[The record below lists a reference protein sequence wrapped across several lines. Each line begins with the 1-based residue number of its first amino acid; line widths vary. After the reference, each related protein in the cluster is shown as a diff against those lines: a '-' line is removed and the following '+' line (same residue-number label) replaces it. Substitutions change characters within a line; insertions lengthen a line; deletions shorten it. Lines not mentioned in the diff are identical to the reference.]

1 MPTINQLP
9 TASSLSSSDQ
19 IPVYSSSNGD
29 ARKASL
35 TTLRTWFEDNFAS
48 PEFETVLEAPTGS
61 GFNIQLA
68 ASTENIW
75 LIANP
80 TGAFA
85 AGTVTLPP
93 VADCFDGQQIIVT
106 CSQAVTALTVAG
118 NGATIV
124 GAPTAL
130 GTGGFFSLRFRESQD
145 TWYCTS
151 QSLGGTDVFTG
162 DVTVQG
168 DLILSGDV
176 LVAAATPV
184 LKFVEEGSSPAPGE
198 NNEITIVYSENGSK
212 VGLVATGESADID
225 LVIQSKGTTG
235 SITLNGGNS
244 AGAVT
249 TVEAHSVDIICSST
263 GTVDIGGGGDV
274 AITTQAAGANVS
286 ISSDSGNVTLT
297 ALGGNV
303 NVPSSLVLTDS
314 VTFPV
319 STITN
324 LPSPPVQGMRAI
336 VTNANAT
343 TFHSVVAAGGA
354 NVVPVFYDG
363 TNWRIG

>member
-61 GFNIQLA
+61 GFNIQLS

-106 CSQAVTALTVAG
+106 CSEAVTALTVAG

-151 QSLGGTDVFTG
+151 QSLGATDSFAGNVSIDGNLTVGGDVDVAGDSIVGGNVVLTGAVKSADGETMLAFAQEGVGTAVNYPTFAYSTTGNEVALAALGSDTNIGVSILPKGAGTLVLGGAG
-162 DVTVQG
+162 DVT
-168 DLILSGDV
+168 
-176 LVAAATPV
+176 
-184 LKFVEEGSSPAPGE
+184 
-198 NNEITIVYSENGSK
+198 
-212 VGLVATGESADID
+212 ID
-225 LVIQSKGTTG
+225 ANTTG
-235 SITLNGGNS
+235 ANISIT
-244 AGAVT
+244 
-249 TVEAHSVDIICSST
+249 
-263 GTVDIGGGGDV
+263 
-274 AITTQAAGANVS
+274 AA
-286 ISSDSGNVTLT
+286 DGNVTLT
-297 ALGGNV
+297 STGGTV
-303 NVPSSLVLTDS
+303 FIPSPLSLTDS

-319 STITN
+319 STIAN
-324 LPSPPVQGMRAI
+324 LPASPVQGMRAI

>member
-9 TASSLSSSDQ
+9 TASSLSSGDQ

-35 TTLRTWFEDNFAS
+35 TTLRTWFEDNFAA

-68 ASTENIW
+68 ASTESIW

-168 DLILSGDV
+168 DILLGGNILDDNGNELVAFASSATPVNFLLVESTNTGNPVEVKSRGDDTNVGLSISTKGTGDLNLNIGGALNANAADIAITANGAGNNVSITAGDGNVTITAGASGDV
-176 LVAAATPV
+176 FIP
-184 LKFVEEGSSPAPGE
+184 SPL
-198 NNEITIVYSENGSK
+198 S
-212 VGLVATGESADID
+212 
-225 LVIQSKGTTG
+225 
-235 SITLNGGNS
+235 
-244 AGAVT
+244 
-249 TVEAHSVDIICSST
+249 
-263 GTVDIGGGGDV
+263 
-274 AITTQAAGANVS
+274 
-286 ISSDSGNVTLT
+286 LT
-297 ALGGNV
+297 N
-303 NVPSSLVLTDS
+303 S

-324 LPSPPVQGMRAI
+324 LPSPAVQGMRAI